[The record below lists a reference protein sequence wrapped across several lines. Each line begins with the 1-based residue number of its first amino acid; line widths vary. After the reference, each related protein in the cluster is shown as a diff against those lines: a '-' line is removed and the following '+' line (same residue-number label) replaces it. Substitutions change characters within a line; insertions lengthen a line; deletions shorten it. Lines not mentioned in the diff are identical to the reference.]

1 MKLTRKERVER
12 IRKQVH
18 IDRTVDTARARL
30 VTASYQETEGL
41 PAPLRRARALQKILG
56 EMPIYIHDGQLL
68 AGNQGER
75 SRAGLIFPEFQW
87 DATLAEMEGW
97 PTRPGDKFAITPE
110 QVAELKALLPY
121 WKGKTVR
128 DRADGVLPE
137 SVRRSLQYGIISNAN
152 YLMSGHGHFIPDFPR
167 ILERGFWD
175 IGREIQER
183 MEALDQTATDYY
195 ATYTFYQGELET
207 IRAVACFAERYA
219 ALAERLAAET
229 ADADRRQELLRVAQN
244 CRRVPMEPARDYW
257 EALQCVWFVQLIPQ
271 IEVNGL
277 SVCLGRMDQYLYPYY
292 LRDKQAGILDDEG
305 ALELLDCLY
314 LQTATITKI
323 YSNEGAM
330 IFAGPGVGQ
339 TITLSGVDENGR
351 DATNELSYL
360 CIDADED
367 VRLMQPDI
375 AVRNHA
381 LIPQRFLKKCC
392 AHAAAGRDKPKFFTD
407 RVVIQSLQNAGI
419 PLEDARNYGDL
430 GCSEIIVCGKTCSG
444 GNMGNLCLAMCV
456 DLALHDGVQHWYYDG
471 KDFHP
476 DVNVQMG
483 PHTGDPRTFRD
494 MEALRTAYSR
504 QVRYFVRQLAIL
516 DNVLDNVQAEL
527 VPHVFYSLI
536 VDGCVESGRD
546 FTAGG
551 AVYNQTSPLAA
562 GPITASDSLA
572 AVKRAVFEEGSVT
585 MEELL
590 QALDGNFAGERGE
603 ALRQQ
608 LIRRTPK
615 FGNDDDGADAEA
627 VFVVRD
633 YYEAMQG
640 YENPRG
646 GRWVPSVYNLT
657 GNVGF
662 GWRTGPTP
670 DGRVGGELL
679 NDNICPMQGRDLQ
692 GPTSV
697 VKSLSKIDASL
708 LPQGYVFNLKFAP
721 NIVDSEANLKKFV
734 DFNHALNDYGI
745 FHVQYNILD
754 GDTLLEAQRHPENY
768 KDLLVR
774 VSGYSAY
781 FVELGRD
788 VQDHLIR
795 RTVHTI

>member
-41 PAPLRRARALQKILG
+41 PAPLRRAKALQKILG

-167 ILERGFWD
+167 ILERGFRD

-195 ATYTFYQGELET
+195 AKYTFYQGELET

-229 ADADRRQELLRVAQN
+229 ADADRRQELLRMAQN

-292 LRDKQAGILDDEG
+292 LRDKQAGALDDEG

-444 GNMGNLCLAMCV
+444 GNMGNLCLAMCM

-603 ALRQQ
+603 ALRQL

>member
-12 IRKQVH
+12 IRAQVH
-18 IDRTVDTARARL
+18 VERTVDTARARL
-30 VTASYQETEGL
+30 ITESYRETEGMA
-41 PAPLRRARALQKILG
+41 APLRRARALRRIL
-56 EMPIYIHDGQLL
+56 ERMPIYIHDGQLL

-75 SRAGLIFPEFQW
+75 SRAGLIYPEFQW
-87 DATLAEMEGW
+87 DATLSEMESW
-97 PTRPGDKFAITPE
+97 ATRPGDKFAITPA
-110 QVAELKALLPY
+110 QVEELRTILEY

-128 DRADGVLPE
+128 DRANCVLPE
-137 SVRRSLQYGIISNAN
+137 DVKRSLQYGIISNAN
-152 YLMSGHGHFIPDFPR
+152 YLMSGHGHFVPDFPR
-167 ILERGFWD
+167 ILRRGFRD
-175 IGREIQER
+175 IGREIRER
-183 MEALDQTATDYY
+183 MEALDRRLPDYY
-195 ATYTFYQGELET
+195 PTYLFYQGELET
-207 IRAVACFAERYA
+207 IEAVEVFAERYA
-219 ALAERLAAET
+219 KLAEQTAANTQDE
-229 ADADRRQELLRVAQN
+229 DRKAELLRIAAN
-244 CRRVPMEPARDYW
+244 CRRVPMEPARDFW
-257 EALQCVWFVQLIPQ
+257 EALQCIWFIQLIPQ

-277 SVCLGRMDQYLYPYY
+277 SVCLGRLDQYLYPYY
-292 LRDKQAGILDDEG
+292 QQDREAEILDDDRT
-305 ALELLDCLY
+305 LELLDCLY

-351 DATNELSYL
+351 DVTNELSYL

-381 LIPQRFLKKCC
+381 LIPERFLRKCC

-407 RVVIQSLQNAGI
+407 RVVIQSLLNAGI
-419 PLEDARNYGDL
+419 PLADARNYGDL
-430 GCSEIIVCGKTCSG
+430 GCSEIVVCGKTCSG
-444 GNMGNLCLAMCV
+444 GNMGNVCLAMCL
-456 DLALHDGVQHWYYDG
+456 DLALHDGMQHWYYDG
-471 KDFHP
+471 QTFHP
-476 DVNVQMG
+476 DIHMQMG
-483 PHTGDPRTFRD
+483 PHTGDPRTFRSMD
-494 MEALRTAYSR
+494 QLRSAYSA
-504 QVRYFVRQLAIL
+504 QVRYFVDQLA
-516 DNVLDNVQAEL
+516 VLDNILDHIQAEL

-536 VDGCVESGRD
+536 VDGCIESGKD

-572 AVKRAVFEEGSVT
+572 AVKTAVFEEQRIS

-590 QALDGNFAGERGE
+590 AALDGNFAGADGE
-603 ALRQQ
+603 AIRQM
-608 LIRRTPK
+608 LIKRTPK
-615 FGNDDDGADAEA
+615 FGNDDDRADDEA
-627 VFVVRD
+627 VFVVTD
-633 YYEAMQG
+633 YAQAVCDHQST
-640 YENPRG
+640 RG

-670 DGRVGGELL
+670 DGRLGGELL
-679 NDNICPMQGRDLQ
+679 NDNICPMQGRDLN

-697 VKSLSKIDASL
+697 VKSLSKIDASQ

-721 NIVDSEANLKKFV
+721 NIVNNEQNLKKFV
-734 DFNHALNDYGI
+734 DFNRALNDYGI

-754 GDTLLEAQRHPENY
+754 GETLIDAQKHPENHR
-768 KDLLVR
+768 DLLIR

-781 FVELGRD
+781 FVELGKD
-788 VQDHLIR
+788 VQDHLIH
-795 RTVHTI
+795 RTLHTI

>member
-18 IDRTVDTARARL
+18 IDRTVDIARARL
-30 VTASYQETEGL
+30 VTESYRETEGMA
-41 PAPLRRARALQKILG
+41 APLRRAKALQKILG

-87 DATLAEMEGW
+87 DATLSEMEGW

-110 QVAELKALLPY
+110 QIEELRELLQY

-128 DRADGVLPE
+128 DQANRVLPE
-137 SVRRSLQYGIISNAN
+137 SVQRSLQYGIISNAN

-167 ILERGFWD
+167 VLQKGFRG
-175 IGREIQER
+175 IGQEIQRR
-183 MEALDQTATDYY
+183 MEQLDQTSPDYY
-195 ATYTFYQGELET
+195 KKYIFYQGELET
-207 IRAVACFAERYA
+207 VRAVEIFANRYA
-219 ALAERLAAET
+219 DLAERLAEET
-229 ADADRRQELLRVAQN
+229 EDEDRKAELLRIARN

-257 EALQCVWFVQLIPQ
+257 EALQCIWFVQLIPQ

-277 SVCLGRMDQYLYPYY
+277 AVCLGRLDQYLYPYY
-292 LRDKQAGILDDEG
+292 LQDKAAGLLDDDR

-339 TITLSGVDENGR
+339 TITISGVDRNGR

-375 AVRNHA
+375 AVRNHS
-381 LIPQRFLKKCC
+381 LIPERFLKKCC
-392 AHAAAGRDKPKFFTD
+392 AHAASGRDKPKFFTD
-407 RVVIQSLQNAGI
+407 RVVIQSLMNTGI
-419 PLEDARNYGDL
+419 PLADARDYGDL
-430 GCSEIIVCGKTCSG
+430 GCSEIIVNGKTCSG
-444 GNMGNLCLAMCV
+444 GNMGNLCLAMCF
-456 DLALHDGVQHWYYDG
+456 DLAMHDGVQHWYYDG
-471 KDFHP
+471 RDFHQ

-483 PHTGDPRTFRD
+483 PHTGDPRDFQT
-494 MEALRTAYSR
+494 MENLREAYST
-504 QVRYFVRQLAIL
+504 QVAYFVKQLAIL
-516 DNVLDNVQAEL
+516 DNVLDNLQAEM
-527 VPHVFYSLI
+527 VPHVFYSLV
-536 VDGCVESGRD
+536 VDGCIESGRD
-546 FTAGG
+546 FTRGG
-551 AVYNQTSPLAA
+551 AIYNQTSPLAA
-562 GPITASDSLA
+562 GPITAADSLT
-572 AVKRAVFEEGSVT
+572 AVKKVVFDEKTLSMG
-585 MEELL
+585 ELL
-590 QALDGNFAGERGE
+590 TVLDSNFAGDQGE
-603 ALRQQ
+603 ELRQM
-608 LIRRTPK
+608 LIKRVPK
-615 FGNDDDGADAEA
+615 FGNDDDYADMEA

-646 GRWVPSVYNLT
+646 GKWVPSVYNLT

-679 NDNICPMQGRDLQ
+679 NDNICPMQGRDLN

-708 LPQGYVFNLKFAP
+708 LPQGYVFNLKFTP
-721 NIVDSEANLKKFV
+721 NIVNNGENLKKFV
-734 DFNHALNDYGI
+734 DFNRTLNDYGI

-754 GDTLLEAQRHPENY
+754 GNTLLEAQKHPENY

-788 VQDHLIR
+788 VQDHLIH
-795 RTVHTI
+795 RTLHTI

>member
-1 MKLTRKERVER
+1 MKLSRKERVER

-30 VTASYQETEGL
+30 VTESYRETEGM
-41 PAPLRRARALQKILG
+41 ASPLRRAKALQKILG

-68 AGNQGER
+68 VGNQGER

-87 DATLAEMEGW
+87 DATLSEMESW
-97 PTRPGDKFAITPE
+97 ATRPGDKFAITPE
-110 QVAELKALLPY
+110 QVAELKELLQY
-121 WKGKTVR
+121 WKGRTVR
-128 DRADGVLPE
+128 DRANSVLPE
-137 SVRRSLQYGIISNAN
+137 SVQRSLQYGIISNAN
-152 YLMSGHGHFIPDFPR
+152 YLMSGHGHFIPDFPK
-167 ILERGFWD
+167 ILEKGFH
-175 IGREIQER
+175 GVRREIEER
-183 MEALDQTATDYY
+183 MAALDQTAADYY
-195 ATYTFYQGELET
+195 RKQIFYQGELET
-207 IRAVACFAERYA
+207 IKAVEIFAARYA
-219 ALAERLAAET
+219 ELAEKTAAET
-229 ADADRRQELLRVAQN
+229 EDADRREELARIARN

-257 EALQCVWFVQLIPQ
+257 EALQCIWFVQVIPQ

-292 LRDKQAGILDDEG
+292 LRDKQAELLDDDK

-339 TITLSGVDENGR
+339 TITLSGVDKNGK
-351 DATNELSYL
+351 DVTNELSYL

-375 AVRNHA
+375 AVRNHP
-381 LIPQRFLKKCC
+381 LIPERFLKKCC

-407 RVVIQSLQNAGI
+407 RVIIQSLQNAGI
-419 PLEDARNYGDL
+419 PLEDARDYGDL

-444 GNMGNLCLAMCV
+444 GNMGNLCMAMCFDLAM
-456 DLALHDGVQHWYYDG
+456 HDGVQHWYYDG

-476 DVNVQMG
+476 DIHLQMG
-483 PHTGDPRTFRD
+483 PHTGDPRTFRS
-494 MEALRTAYSR
+494 MEDLRKAYSQ
-504 QVRYFVRQLAIL
+504 QVRYFVKQLAIL
-516 DNVLDNVQAEL
+516 DNVLDNIQTEL

-536 VDGCVESGRD
+536 VDGCIDSGRD
-546 FTAGG
+546 FTGGG
-551 AVYNQTSPLAA
+551 AIYNHTSPLAA

-572 AVKRAVFEEGSVT
+572 AVKKAVFEDRMVS

-590 QALDGNFAGERGE
+590 RALDSNFAGESGE
-603 ALRQQ
+603 ELRQM
-608 LIRRTPK
+608 LIKRVPK
-615 FGNDDDGADAEA
+615 FGNDDDAADEEA

-633 YYEAMQG
+633 YYESMQG

-646 GRWVPSVYNLT
+646 GKWVPSVYNLT

-679 NDNICPMQGRDLQ
+679 NDNICPMQGRDLN

-721 NIVDSEANLKKFV
+721 NIVNNEENLKKFV
-734 DFNHALNDYGI
+734 SFNHSLNDYGI

-754 GDTLLEAQRHPENY
+754 GNTLLDAQQHPEKH
-768 KDLLVR
+768 KDLLIR

-781 FVELGRD
+781 FVELGKD
-788 VQDHLIR
+788 VQDHLIH
-795 RTVHTI
+795 RTLHTI